1 MKLFYTILAD
11 LIRRGQVRVDI
22 SGVDMDKL
30 EEILRGNFQQTLLE
44 VAGTVFSEEMTDGE
58 KVAWLKERLGEG

>member
-1 MKLFYTILAD
+1 MILAD

-30 EEILRGNFQQTLLE
+30 EEILRGHSRRMLLE
-44 VAGTVFSEEMTDGE
+44 VAGVVFSEEMTDGE
-58 KVAWLKERLGEG
+58 KVTWLKGRLAGE